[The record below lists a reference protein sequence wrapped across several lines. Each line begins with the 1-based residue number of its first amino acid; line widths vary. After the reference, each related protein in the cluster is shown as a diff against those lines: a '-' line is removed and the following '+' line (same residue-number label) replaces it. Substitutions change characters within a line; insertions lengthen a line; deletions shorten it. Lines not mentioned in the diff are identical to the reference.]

1 MRLII
6 EYPLDIVLSG
16 VRSFV
21 PRVYVGVSELEIG
34 KDYPAKIR
42 LGRSIPP
49 RERPEGSVVAIY
61 MLLYPLAGSKPVVKL
76 GSVSALSSE
85 SAAMLWAQ
93 APAYARIVGVFHLR
107 KTIGLEDLENRAR
120 NILSGSSYAS
130 TFRFVT
136 RRDKEFNSRR
146 IVEMWIN
153 RSNWGGIEKLTNLL
167 DSAADFLLQEMLKD
181 IDYIDLIYTGVGF
194 ETPQQIV
201 DLPQNFETL
210 VRVLRLRRKGVEGLF
225 RVTPVGLC
233 MFTPIEGAESSNQTI
248 HYIDLCREFAYN
260 TKLFIIHE
268 NILEGVT
275 G

>member
-1 MRLII
+1 MRLVF
-6 EYPLDIVLSG
+6 EYPIDAVLSG
-16 VRSFV
+16 VKGLV
-21 PRVYVGVSELEIG
+21 PRVYIGVSEVEVS
-34 KDYPAKIR
+34 KDYLVRLRPA
-42 LGRSIPP
+42 RSAPP
-49 RERPEGSVVAIY
+49 SERPEDSVVALY
-61 MLLYPLAGSKPVVKL
+61 MLLYPFTKPVVKL

-93 APAYARIVGVFHLR
+93 APAYARIVGVFRLR

-136 RRDKEFNSRR
+136 RRGKEFNSRR

-153 RSNWGGIEKLTNLL
+153 RGSWRGIEKLTNLL

-194 ETPQQIV
+194 EMPQQIV

-210 VRVLRLRRKGVEGLF
+210 VKVLRLRRKGVKGLF

-233 MFTPIEGAESSNQTI
+233 MFTPVEGVESSNQTI
-248 HYIDLCREFAYN
+248 HYVDLCREFAYN

-268 NILEGVT
+268 SILEGVM